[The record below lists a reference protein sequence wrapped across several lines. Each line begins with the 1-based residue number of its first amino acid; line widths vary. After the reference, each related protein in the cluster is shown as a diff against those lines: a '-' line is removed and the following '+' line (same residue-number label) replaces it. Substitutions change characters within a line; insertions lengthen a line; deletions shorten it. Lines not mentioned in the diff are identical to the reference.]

1 MKFFNFILA
10 MSIVAISMIPKE
22 AAADESIRV
31 ELFQSLKSSRNTV
44 EQEVGKGK
52 NSVVI
57 SEGIINY
64 NITPKHKIKVNLEFV
79 GNGMTKWI
87 DARLVVY
94 LNNDNG
100 GMILDVNNILSPETK
115 IASKTT
121 YRNDNEVITKMYIPI
136 NIFSP
141 EGMALRLAALA
152 AAVKSGK
159 FGSLH
164 LEKNH
169 VE

>member
-1 MKFFNFILA
+1 MKFLNFILV
-10 MSIVAISMIPKE
+10 MSIVAVSLAPKK
-22 AAADESIRV
+22 AVADESIRV
-31 ELFQSLKSSRNTV
+31 KLFQSLKSSRNTV
-44 EQEVGKGK
+44 EREISKGK

-79 GNGMTKWI
+79 GDGMAKWI

-121 YRNDNEVITKMYIPI
+121 YKSNNEVITKMYIPI

-141 EGMALRLAALA
+141 EGMAIRLGALA
-152 AAVKSGK
+152 AYAKNGK
-159 FGSLH
+159 LGSLH
-164 LEKNH
+164 LTRDH